1 MKGRFYPYAGAT
13 NPTAYEH
20 HNSCTDP
27 DQRLE
32 AFMWEKAPIEE
43 KRVLDIGAGSGFH
56 AVRYAQKAYHVFAVE
71 PDARMLQQIY
81 ARLCDNPPGN
91 ISILAASAESI
102 PLLDHS
108 IDVAYARFAY
118 FFGTKDCLCGL
129 REVKRILSPGGHF
142 FIIDA
147 NPDQGQF
154 GTIARQVYPH
164 VFHDR
169 YRTEHTAFYQQHG
182 FSYCDVQT
190 VFRAPNRQVLE
201 LYLRMDYPHKYV
213 ELLDQIEG
221 TELSYTMSVYHF
233 QKRASMSK

>member
-20 HNSCTDP
+20 HNNCTDP

-32 AFMWEKAPIEE
+32 AFMWAKAPIEG
-43 KRVLDIGAGSGFH
+43 KQVLDIGAGSGFH
-56 AVRYAQKAYHVFAVE
+56 AVRYAQKADQVFAVE

-81 ARLCDNPPGN
+81 TRLCDNPLGN
-91 ISILAASAESI
+91 ISVLAASAESM

-154 GTIARQVYPH
+154 GMIARQVYPH
-164 VFHDR
+164 IFHDG
-169 YRTEHTAFYQQHG
+169 YRAEHTAFYQQHG
-182 FSYCDVQT
+182 FSHFDLQT

-201 LYLRMDYPHKYV
+201 VYLRMDYPHKYV